1 MKPLTTAGL
10 LIICCGVALG
20 DDWPQWMGPKR
31 DNVWRETGILDRFPV
46 DGPNVLWRSPV
57 AGGYAGPAVA
67 QGMVVVCDYITS
79 DNVKVGNF
87 ERKKFTGVERV
98 LALDEATG
106 DVRWKHELE
115 VDYSISYPSGP
126 RCTPI
131 IDGGFVYT
139 LGAEGNL
146 FCLRAD
152 SGDVVWSKD
161 FQKQY
166 DTKAALW
173 GYAGHPLIDGNKLI
187 CVVGGEGSHAVA
199 YDKETGEQIWS
210 VLTSKEQGYAP
221 PTIIHAAGQR
231 QLILFRPDAVSAV
244 NPENGE
250 PLWSVPYEAKNGLVV
265 MSPIQLGDHLYV
277 GGYSDTNMLIK
288 LASDE
293 PGANP
298 VWKNLRKKA
307 MSPMNVQP
315 FLDGSVLYGVD
326 QSGEFMAM
334 DVKSGDRLWQTPWP
348 LGKRPARSG
357 TTFIV
362 RQADRYW
369 LFNDQG
375 ELIIAKLTPEGHE
388 ELDRAK
394 LVEPTNVAFGRSV
407 VWSAP
412 AFANKH
418 VYLRNDKE
426 CICVDL
432 SSR

>member
-1 MKPLTTAGL
+1 MNALKAVGM

-31 DNVWRETGILDRFPV
+31 DNVWRETGIISRFPT
-46 DGPNVLWRSPV
+46 DGPKVLWRSPV

-67 QGMVVVCDYITS
+67 QGLVIVCDYITS

-87 ERKKFTGVERV
+87 ERNKFTGVERV
-98 LALDEATG
+98 LALDERTG
-106 DVRWKHELE
+106 DVKWTHELE
-115 VDYSISYPSGP
+115 VDYTISYPSGP

-131 IDGGFVYT
+131 VDGGMVYT

-152 SGDVVWSKD
+152 SGEVVWSKE
-161 FQKQY
+161 FQPQY
-166 DTKAALW
+166 STKAALW

-199 YDKETGEQIWS
+199 YDKDTGEQIWS
-210 VLTSKEQGYAP
+210 VLTSKDQGYSP
-221 PTIIHAAGQR
+221 PTIIEAAGQR

-265 MSPIQLGDHLYV
+265 MSPIQLRDHLFV

-288 LASDE
+288 LAADE
-293 PGANP
+293 PGAHT

-315 FLDGSVLYGVD
+315 FLDGNVLYGVD
-326 QSGEFMAM
+326 QSGEFMAI
-334 DVKSGDRLWQTPWP
+334 DVMSGDRLWQTSWP

-375 ELIIAKLTPEGHE
+375 ELIIAKLTPQGHE
-388 ELDRAK
+388 EIDRTK

-412 AFANKH
+412 AFANQH
-418 VYLRNDKE
+418 VYVRNDKE

-432 SSR
+432 SSK